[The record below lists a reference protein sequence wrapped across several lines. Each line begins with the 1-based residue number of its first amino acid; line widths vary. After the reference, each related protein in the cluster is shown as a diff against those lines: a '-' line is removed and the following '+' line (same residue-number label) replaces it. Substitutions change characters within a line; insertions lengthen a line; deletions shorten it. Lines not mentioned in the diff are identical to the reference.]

1 MAPES
6 ANAQDARLASSV
18 EVMPKGHGLG
28 NGAPARE
35 ETNVRVVA
43 RFRPPITEEE
53 EKDQPAF
60 AVHAGDNSNAIDLGV
75 AENATVQSHDGKW
88 SFDFDTA
95 FSEEASQEVIYH
107 RIGLPAVQDVL
118 TGYNGTLLMYGQT
131 GSGKTFSLFGR
142 LTQSNLR
149 GLAPRAAEDLVQQCL
164 SSDSEES
171 TIQCSFLEIYRERMR
186 DLLHP
191 SNHSLRIKEMPQ
203 RGLMV
208 DGLVQDDIS
217 SSGDILKAL
226 DTGNAWRS
234 VAATRQ
240 NQYSSRS
247 HAIFTLYVSRRSL
260 TDLRERTAKLSLVD
274 LAGSE
279 RVCRSHCVGETLEEA
294 KKINASLTALGK
306 VIDALVER
314 RTHVPYRDSTL
325 TRVLEE
331 ALGGNSRTTLLV
343 TASACSQYLDETVC
357 SLRFAAR
364 AQKVRNSA
372 HVNFVYSAE
381 ELWPLVAQLQKDLA
395 QARRELHASKLL
407 VPRRCSTASI
417 AKFRRDSNSTEAESK
432 EELILQVPKDPKAA
446 APDASWS
453 TGMSRLS
460 TVSAESPR
468 SESSPSAP
476 SDLRCLEDEEGTPM
490 LRPLPNIWQGKGTA
504 SDVLQVALETVRTL
518 EQVLLSQEEA
528 LEKAKLLRPEV
539 LGAPGD
545 RLSSPSSP
553 LEGLK
558 NEEADAKDKI
568 HVSPKMEEGWPQSW
582 RLLRSQVEAHCLRWR
597 LQRER
602 CRSESLQQEVDMR
615 SQRNAD
621 LQRQLEAAHAE
632 LALLKSQGGGP
643 GAGSAGT
650 ATSSPRR
657 RGAAGAPASSAKS
670 KMVRMQS
677 TPVLHSSDGTTS
689 PRHGDQLRALR
700 EAQCALRGENLE
712 LKQELAQKEQQMAAL
727 SADLASSRLR
737 VAAKSH
743 EANVKD
749 ALLSCLQKEAWQPSE
764 RCDEE
769 LEKLVAAVAT
779 PLLGALRLA
788 PPSPSFGAFGAG
800 AAGWSASLPVGTMS
814 GGAASPM
821 GPSHFSSICV
831 LPGMPAPMAHR

>member
-1 MAPES
+1 MAPELEKS
-6 ANAQDARLASSV
+6 QDGLVSSV
-18 EVMPKGHGLG
+18 EVPKGPIPA
-28 NGAPARE
+28 APRE

-43 RFRPPITEEE
+43 RFRPPITDEE

-60 AVHAGDNSNAIDLGV
+60 AVHAGDNSDAIDWGV
-75 AENATVQSHDGKW
+75 AEHATVQSHDGKW
-88 SFDFDTA
+88 SFEFDTA

-142 LTQSNLR
+142 LTHPELR

-164 SSDSEES
+164 SSDTEES
-171 TIQCSFLEIYRERMR
+171 SIQCSFLEIYRERMR

-191 SNHSLRIKEMPQ
+191 SNQSLRIKEIPHH
-203 RGLMV
+203 GLMV
-208 DGLVQDDIS
+208 DGLTQDNIN
-217 SSGDILKAL
+217 SSGDILKTL

-260 TDLRERTAKLSLVD
+260 TDSRERTAKLSLVD

-279 RVCRSHCVGETLEEA
+279 RVSRSHCVGETLEEA

-372 HVNFVYSAE
+372 HVNFVYSTE

-395 QARRELHASKLL
+395 QARRELSGYNSKLL
-407 VPRRCSTASI
+407 IPRRGIAS
-417 AKFRRDSNSTEAESK
+417 KERRSSSIVSDTMESK
-432 EELILQVPKDPKAA
+432 EDLILNPKA
-446 APDASWS
+446 PDSSWS
-453 TGMSRLS
+453 TGMSRNSTLS
-460 TVSAESPR
+460 VESPR
-468 SESSPSAP
+468 SESSPSVP
-476 SDLRCLEDEEGTPM
+476 SDLRMEDEES
-490 LRPLPNIWQGKGTA
+490 A
-504 SDVLQVALETVRTL
+504 SPVRCPPAPCLKQKSEVVLQAALDAVQSL
-518 EQVLLSQEEA
+518 QQVLLAQEEV
-528 LEKAKLLRPEV
+528 LEKAKVLRPEA
-539 LGAPGD
+539 LLAQGSEGSLP
-545 RLSSPSSP
+545 SPTEASVAQ
-553 LEGLK
+553 K
-558 NEEADAKDKI
+558 DMDADAKDKI
-568 HVSPKMEEGWPQSW
+568 HFLPNSSSESDSNMCAERW
-582 RLLRSQVEAHCLRWR
+582 RLLRSTAESHALRWR

-602 CRSESLQQEVDMR
+602 CRSASLQEEVDLR
-615 SQRNAD
+615 ILHSTD

-632 LALLKSQGGGP
+632 LALLKGG
-643 GAGSAGT
+643 ASAVAVAAT
-650 ATSSPRR
+650 ASPTPSSPSPRR
-657 RGAAGAPASSAKS
+657 RTSTLMKS
-670 KMVRMQS
+670 KSMAKMQS
-677 TPVLHSSDGTTS
+677 TPSLQLEAS

-727 SADLASSRLR
+727 SADLASARLNVR
-737 VAAKSH
+737 AKSH

-749 ALLSCLQKEAWQPSE
+749 ALLSCLQKEAYQVSE
-764 RCDEE
+764 QSDEE
-769 LEKLVAAVAT
+769 LQKLIAAVAT
-779 PLLGALRLA
+779 PLLAAVALKTPA
-788 PPSPSFGAFGAG
+788 PCHPPLGNPPA
-800 AAGWSASLPVGTMS
+800 V
-814 GGAASPM
+814 PM
-821 GPSHFSSICV
+821 GVPLPARSSGRSTPAIPSHFSSICV
-831 LPGMPAPMAHR
+831 LPGMPAPMAVPR

>member
-1 MAPES
+1 
-6 ANAQDARLASSV
+6 
-18 EVMPKGHGLG
+18 MPKGHGL

-88 SFDFDTA
+88 TFDFDTA

-142 LTQSNLR
+142 LNQSDLR
-149 GLAPRAAEDLVQQCL
+149 GLAPRAAEDLVQQCI

-208 DGLVQDDIS
+208 DGLVQDEIS

-279 RVCRSHCVGETLEEA
+279 RVSRSHCVGETLEEA

-395 QARRELHASKLL
+395 QARRELHASKWL
-407 VPRRCSTASI
+407 VPRRSSTASS
-417 AKFRRDSNSTEAESK
+417 AKFRRDSTEESK
-432 EELILQVPKDPKAA
+432 EELILQVPKDAK
-446 APDASWS
+446 DASVS

-460 TVSAESPR
+460 TLSAESPR

-476 SDLRCLEDEEGTPM
+476 SDLRCEDEGHEAPSTPM
-490 LRPLPNIWQGKGTA
+490 LRPVPNIWQGKGAA
-504 SDVLQVALETVRTL
+504 SADVLQVALETVRTL

-539 LGAPGD
+539 LPYGAPGD
-545 RLSSPSSP
+545 RLSSPSS
-553 LEGLK
+553 LEGK
-558 NEEADAKDKI
+558 HEEAEAKDKI
-568 HVSPKMEEGWPQSW
+568 HVSKMEEGWPQSW
-582 RLLRSQVEAHCLRWR
+582 RLLRSQVEAHGLRWR

-615 SQRNAD
+615 SQHNAD
-621 LQRQLEAAHAE
+621 VQRQLEAAHAE
-632 LALLKSQGGGP
+632 LALLKSQGNCGVP
-643 GAGSAGT
+643 GAGVTGAAS
-650 ATSSPRR
+650 SSPRR
-657 RGAAGAPASSAKS
+657 RGAAASSAMKS
-670 KMVRMQS
+670 KMVRMQ
-677 TPVLHSSDGTTS
+677 VLHSSDGTTS

-737 VAAKSH
+737 LAAKSH

-749 ALLSCLQKEAWQPSE
+749 SLLSCLQKEAWQPSE

-779 PLLGALRLA
+779 PLLGALRL
-788 PPSPSFGAFGAG
+788 PGGSPSLG

-821 GPSHFSSICV
+821 VPSHFSSICV
-831 LPGMPAPMAHR
+831 LPGMPAPVAHR

>member
-453 TGMSRLS
+453 SGMSRLS

-553 LEGLK
+553 LEGIGRFGIFGMEPLK
-558 NEEADAKDKI
+558 GHVKICDLGCCLVLVSFILMVFVEEGDRVDANAVDASVDSAAAMSELPRHHSTASAVQEDQVLREKYSRWRDD
-568 HVSPKMEEGWPQSW
+568 HVSG
-582 RLLRSQVEAHCLRWR
+582 RRRSSV
-597 LQRER
+597 
-602 CRSESLQQEVDMR
+602 M
-615 SQRNAD
+615 
-621 LQRQLEAAHAE
+621 EAAGTVLVSYSTAE
-632 LALLKSQGGGP
+632 TGGHLHSVGGFSVLQP
-643 GAGSAGT
+643 PRLVPLRDDETPSDGAGPDVGPEAC
-650 ATSSPRR
+650 
-657 RGAAGAPASSAKS
+657 
-670 KMVRMQS
+670 
-677 TPVLHSSDGTTS
+677 SDRPFMFKG
-689 PRHGDQLRALR
+689 
-700 EAQCALRGENLE
+700 
-712 LKQELAQKEQQMAAL
+712 
-727 SADLASSRLR
+727 
-737 VAAKSH
+737 
-743 EANVKD
+743 
-749 ALLSCLQKEAWQPSE
+749 
-764 RCDEE
+764 
-769 LEKLVAAVAT
+769 
-779 PLLGALRLA
+779 
-788 PPSPSFGAFGAG
+788 
-800 AAGWSASLPVGTMS
+800 
-814 GGAASPM
+814 
-821 GPSHFSSICV
+821 
-831 LPGMPAPMAHR
+831 